1 MVRNPFRA
9 SRRPPE
15 QAVGNVQGADGTWY
29 PPGTTGAG
37 ATRTALADMASVERR
52 AITSVPW
59 NVGDGILSGTVSP
72 EVALSLSSVYS
83 ATDLLA
89 TSVSTLPLKAYRR
102 TPDGERICLPRLP
115 QLFQLLIN
123 AGQLVV
129 WLRQCMTSLLLR
141 GNAYGLI
148 VSRDG
153 FGFPTGIV
161 WLNPDWIHVQD
172 QMLSGRGSY
181 TDPLW
186 TYAGAPLDA
195 ENLVHIPWYVQPQR
209 VQGLSP
215 LAAFASTIGVGLDAQ
230 RYGRDWFGAGGFP
243 PGTFANS
250 EVTVTQEEATE
261 IAGRLIA
268 AMRARRPLVYGKDW
282 TYSPITVPPEEA
294 QFVQTMQLSATQI
307 ASIYHVP
314 PEWIGGSSGSGGLHY
329 STAEQDMTQM
339 VTLGVRPYL
348 ELLESVFFPL
358 MPERTYVR
366 FDTDALVRADLK
378 TRHEVYAIDAG
389 IGLRSIDEMRAAE
402 EWEPHPESEMD
413 IDPIAE
419 TQQLADLITT
429 IQAGVGTV
437 ITWKEA
443 RLILNRAGAD
453 LDLTVPAPDEPPDQP
468 ADQLPDQQPPD
479 GSPDQPPDQPQ
490 DQPPDYPQM
499 NGTPIRLHAT
509 DRRDT
514 RETRR

>member
-1 MVRNPFRA
+1 MRNPFRA
-9 SRRPPE
+9 PQRPPE
-15 QAVGNVQGADGTWY
+15 QAVGNVRGEDGTWY

-37 ATRTALADMASVERR
+37 ATRTALSGLGSEEHR
-52 AITSVPW
+52 AISIPW
-59 NVGDGILSGTVSP
+59 NVGDALLSPTVSP
-72 EVALSLSSVYS
+72 DTALSLAAVYS

-89 TSVSTLPLKAYRR
+89 TSIATLPLKAYRR
-102 TPDGERICLPRLP
+102 TADGQRVCLPRLP
-115 QLFQLLIN
+115 PLFQQLI
-123 AGQLVV
+123 GTGKLVV
-129 WLRQCMTSLLLR
+129 WLRQCVTSLLLR

-148 VSRDG
+148 VSRDS
-153 FGFPTGIV
+153 FGYPTQVI
-161 WLNPDWIHVQD
+161 WLSPDWVHVQD
-172 QMLSGRGSY
+172 SLLSGPGSY

-186 TYAGAPLDA
+186 TYAGAPLPA
-195 ENLVHIPWYVQPQR
+195 ENLIHIPWYVQPQKT
-209 VQGLSP
+209 QGLSP

-230 RYGRDWFGAGGFP
+230 AYGRDWFRAGGFP

-250 EVTVTQEEATE
+250 EVTVTQDEATE

-314 PEWIGGSSGSGGLHY
+314 AEWIGGSTGGGGLHY

-378 TRHEVYAIDAG
+378 TRHEVYAIDAA
-389 IGLRSIDEMRAAE
+389 IRLRSIDEMRAAE
-402 EWEPHPESEMD
+402 EWEPHPESTQD
-413 IDPIAE
+413 SADADVTAPRDLAE
-419 TQQLADLITT
+419 IVQKIY
-429 IQAGVGTV
+429 IGVGKV
-437 ITWKEA
+437 ITWEEA
-443 RLILNRAGAD
+443 REVLNAAGAQ
-453 LDLTVPAPDEPPDQP
+453 LDTSVPAPSEPTPAAPAAAEDDEP
-468 ADQLPDQQPPD
+468 
-479 GSPDQPPDQPQ
+479 SPDMPPEAM
-490 DQPPDYPQM
+490 PDAGPEYTPM
-499 NGTPIRLHAT
+499 NGTRVHLHQT
-509 DRRDT
+509 DR
-514 RETRR
+514 